1 MGFKEKQFELLLENN
16 LEIGKDRKILPSS
29 KLIKLAGNSIVVPV
43 LEKIFEHIDEIN
55 EDILKKSE
63 MTLAW
68 KNFPLFTMGSF
79 FIKNIKH
86 RKNNFII
93 LSYCN

>member
-43 LEKIFEHIDEIN
+43 LEKIFEQIGEIN

-63 MTLAW
+63 MTLA
-68 KNFPLFTMGSF
+68 
-79 FIKNIKH
+79 
-86 RKNNFII
+86 
-93 LSYCN
+93 